1 MTLLDD
7 NNKRRKEA
15 NNLKNELKTQQQ
27 AHEIQLGEMREEF
40 DLAMRNREI
49 ELNTMQQTLHS
60 STSLHKRE
68 LQAVRDEAGRKQ
80 EEQHSQISRLR
91 EEIKNTQD
99 SHQHY
104 LSKLMGVLETT
115 QESRRN
121 LSAPSGDV
129 ILSRKDDE
137 IAELR
142 AEVAR
147 LTHQAG
153 GNEEDVAN
161 GKEATRAMKYIV
173 KKNREHRK
181 AHVQSLVKLT
191 SRLEEKIAS
200 GDMSQAQQLLNSMKE
215 AIHTGEKSNSKMDRE
230 TVNMIGNSAL
240 YSQGGVANAN
250 AALVADNQRLR
261 RQLEKSGHKREH
273 RKMSKK
279 TEER

>member
-1 MTLLDD
+1 
-7 NNKRRKEA
+7 
-15 NNLKNELKTQQQ
+15 
-27 AHEIQLGEMREEF
+27 
-40 DLAMRNREI
+40 MRNREI
-49 ELNTMQQTLHS
+49 ELNAMQQTLHS

-68 LQAVRDEAGRKQ
+68 VQAVRDEAERKQ

-91 EEIKNTQD
+91 EEIKNTQE

-121 LSAPSGDV
+121 LNVPSGDV
-129 ILSRKDDE
+129 IMRRKDDE

-142 AEVAR
+142 DEVAK
-147 LTHQAG
+147 LTNQAED
-153 GNEEDVAN
+153 NEEDAAN
-161 GKEATRAMKYIV
+161 RKEATRAMKYIV

-181 AHVQSLVKLT
+181 AHVQNLVKLT
-191 SRLEEKIAS
+191 SQLEENIAS
-200 GDMSQAQQLLNSMKE
+200 GDAPQMQQLLNLMKE

-230 TVNMIGNSAL
+230 TVNMIDNSAL

-261 RQLEKSGHKREH
+261 RKLEKCGHKHEH
-273 RKMSKK
+273 RKIFKSEGENLSVTKS
-279 TEER
+279 TERPRLGDSESVTSSGRQGSGSIVRQGATR